1 LIDRGHI
8 FYVLLTLFIV
18 FLPVNNSFEVVAMMN
33 GLLPYRG
40 WSIQLTPISLKLY
53 KDIFFVLFFILLCLN
68 FLKYKDCRH
77 QFNTPFIFP
86 ILIFLLIVILSFIFT
101 LSGGDYFSAISG
113 LRSYL
118 CLIYLLVGI
127 SVSSYFDYKRIS
139 TAFVLVFF
147 VHLTLQIAQ
156 YLMAVGLPVFG
167 EMRSPGVF
175 IVPATSGLFS
185 LLAIFYFKHCGKRWL
200 FLLSLLSLILST
212 STIGLLS
219 LVAAY
224 SYMVSNRLFGRNVL
238 VKSMV
243 SFSLLIISIS
253 FFFLYAAQLSGRGDA
268 VFESLDGRISIITNF
283 FDRAGFED
291 FVYGGRF
298 GLVTAHAVLS
308 NQDAGFIADNT
319 FLALYASMGFFS
331 LIPFAIFVVL
341 TFILSRDKILP
352 IGMLLYAMTSNIFE
366 LSPVSQLLFLFV
378 GINVGGVKHA
388 DFNGFNNQH
397 INVLSLANTGYPKA
411 DL

>member
-1 LIDRGHI
+1 MLS
-8 FYVLLTLFIV
+8 LFIV

-53 KDIFFVLFFILLCLN
+53 KDIFLILFFILLCFN
-68 FLKYKDCRH
+68 FLKYRDCRH
-77 QFNTPFIFP
+77 QFNAPFIFP
-86 ILIFLLIVILSFIFT
+86 ILIFGLIVILSFIFT
-101 LSGGDYFSAISG
+101 LSRGDYFSAISG

-156 YLMAVGLPVFG
+156 YLMAVGFPVFG

-185 LLAIFYFKHCGKRWL
+185 LLAIFYFKHSGKRWL
-200 FLLSLLSLILST
+200 FLLSLLSLLLST
-212 STIGLLS
+212 STIGILS

-224 SYMVSNRLFGRNVL
+224 SYVVSNRLFGRYVL

-243 SFSLLIISIS
+243 SFLLLIISFS

-268 VFESLDGRISIITNF
+268 VFESLDGRISIITKF
-283 FDRAGFED
+283 FDSAGVED

-298 GLVTAHAVLS
+298 GLVTAYAVLS

-331 LIPFAIFVVL
+331 LIPFSIFVFL
-341 TFILSRDKILP
+341 IFIRSSDKILP
-352 IGMLLYAMTSNIFE
+352 IGMLLYSMSSNIFE

-378 GINVGGVKHA
+378 GINIGGVKYTN
-388 DFNGFNNQH
+388 FNGFNNRYT
-397 INVLSLANTGYPKA
+397 NVMSLANTNHPKA
-411 DL
+411 D